1 MALTVDL
8 SYISESQGD
17 DVFNCTIED
26 QTVYGTG
33 GNPARV
39 DVAVYITGEKIDKDG
54 AAEYDVDMSY
64 GSGTDETDATTFTF
78 DVDEDG
84 RYKFKYA
91 IIENYDNATAYS
103 TYDVV
108 YSSGVVYQAI
118 QSTTGNAPPNATY
131 WSVVS
136 EPTALLDDV
145 GTASESGNLAYQEF
159 NQIIYPF
166 SKVGFGNAAEAAA
179 LECCSDCERGEDVKL
194 YELMGVFI
202 DAMSIC
208 NQREKWTKGEKI
220 ARKSAELISANDL
233 V

>member
-8 SYISESQGD
+8 DYTSESVGD
-17 DVFNCTIED
+17 DVFNCTLTD
-26 QTVYGTG
+26 STVYGTG

-39 DVAVYITGEKIDKDG
+39 DVAVYITGEKINKDG
-54 AAEYDVDMSY
+54 DAEYDVDMSY

-91 IIENYDNATAYS
+91 IIENWDSGTAYS
-103 TYDVV
+103 TYDVS
-108 YSSGVVYQAI
+108 YRAGVVYQAI
-118 QSTTGNAPPNATY
+118 QATTNNQPPNATY

-136 EPTALLDDV
+136 TPTDLLDDV

-166 SKVGFGNAAEAAA
+166 SKVGFGNAAEEAA

-194 YELMGVFI
+194 YELLGVYI

-208 NQREKWTKGEKI
+208 NQREKWMKGERI
-220 ARKSAELISANDL
+220 ARKSSELIAANDL
-233 V
+233 